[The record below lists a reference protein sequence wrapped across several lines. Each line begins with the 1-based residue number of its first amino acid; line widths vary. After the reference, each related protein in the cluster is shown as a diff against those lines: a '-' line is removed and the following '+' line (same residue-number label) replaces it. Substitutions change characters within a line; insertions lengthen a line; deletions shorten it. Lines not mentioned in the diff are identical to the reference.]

1 MITLTNTTLVVII
14 DDSDAYLGDPFW
26 LSSSMTSSP
35 PMISTTLPHSST
47 FHLLYSPFQAS
58 HFLTTPSILVFS
70 FNTLFQSFDP
80 NKIHNFWTYYHFTV
94 PHLSHVSLPFSI
106 SLNSTLI
113 FKLHK
118 SPYPSLC
125 DSPLAKP
132 ILVKNSLPVLCLFSA
147 TEWSWRTTYH
157 HADCAHFTMMDTN
170 LKGSL
175 KAAWQ
180 SYSTFLGHSLSQ
192 LCLNTISSLLPLSSN
207 FQHLLPIYF
216 EKMTLLPIP
225 LRKRQSKDKFH
236 RLSPPY
242 LCSYQHLHLYA
253 QPSPLF

>member
-1 MITLTNTTLVVII
+1 
-14 DDSDAYLGDPFW
+14 
-26 LSSSMTSSP
+26 
-35 PMISTTLPHSST
+35 
-47 FHLLYSPFQAS
+47 
-58 HFLTTPSILVFS
+58 
-70 FNTLFQSFDP
+70 
-80 NKIHNFWTYYHFTV
+80 
-94 PHLSHVSLPFSI
+94 
-106 SLNSTLI
+106 
-113 FKLHK
+113 
-118 SPYPSLC
+118 
-125 DSPLAKP
+125 
-132 ILVKNSLPVLCLFSA
+132 
-147 TEWSWRTTYH
+147 
-157 HADCAHFTMMDTN
+157 MDTN

-253 QPSPLF
+253 QPSPLFQCLAVHAIIQSQFPNSCTTIHPFLHTQGHDTRYSSLSCIIKLFLYTRSFSSLYKLLFLPFTKTNNFHHVISLSNYCYISLCSSSKTTQENYPQSTSFLSLLPYLLNPSDQIFTTSLHQNAYQSLITYLHVAKSNGQF